1 MGTGMTGMQEVRI
14 RQGRPSDGRALV
26 RLLASQRMATDVD
39 PADFVMAEVNGRLL
53 GAARLAWVGTDD
65 AFLRPIVVA
74 TEARGAGL
82 GRALLER
89 LFGVC
94 SRISVVARGDAVPF
108 YRHFGFTAMDWSSV
122 PSQYRDECECCGDFA
137 QCRPMSMRWT
147 LKHEGPSAAGELG

>member
-1 MGTGMTGMQEVRI
+1 MGKRTKEIRI

-26 RLLASQRMATDVD
+26 RLLASLRMATDIDPVD
-39 PADFVMAEVNGRLL
+39 FIVAEVNGRLR
-53 GAARLAWVGTDD
+53 GAARLTWVATND

-74 TEARGAGL
+74 TRARGMGI

-94 SRISVVARGDAVPF
+94 STISVIARQDAVPF
-108 YRHFGFTAMDWSSV
+108 YRQLGFTAVDWSSV
-122 PSQYRDECECCGDFA
+122 PGEYREECECCDEAA

-147 LKHEGPSAAGELG
+147 LKDEGPHTTGEVG